1 MKLALQTLLRLI
13 AGTYFVLTSL
23 YCLLA
28 FHPYTYCAFIKAPPY
43 PWMPWFVHHQ
53 ASLYWLAVAA
63 GLGAGN
69 GRRSESGQWRTKE
82 PGFILTVAIL
92 LLAGIYISIFPF
104 LSGLQSNQRTYWWS
118 VASLLPVAGFAL
130 LRSSNSAP
138 ANPDR
143 KQAASFGYSSGL
155 LVALIVSAIYT
166 VGVRLQV
173 YKESHS
179 LGPHAQDFEL
189 ALWSL
194 VCHTMLAVAVLS
206 FLNLIYLIAAK
217 TSKPPT
223 VRRWMIG
230 TSIVAALWLV
240 LRRFLDNSMSFDGPG
255 ASGYALALSLALTLW
270 GFWTVLPIL
279 ERLQA
284 EEGKPSAVQ
293 SAATWFVVAILAVL
307 ALMSRSLIGGEDWNG
322 FVGGTWALS
331 VWIVM
336 SLCLYRLRPA
346 RSNYSGA
353 VILGTL
359 LASAMAYKS
368 LQATEIFWGKPLGS
382 TDDEISLKFEE
393 YADRDSSFLLA
404 HHVLGNSR
412 SEVCGDMCRILR
424 QYTNVRNTHINQGVK
439 LVDHLGPAQGE
450 RPNIFIFVI
459 DSMRPDYLGAY
470 NQSIDYTPNLDTL
483 ARDSIVFHNT
493 YTQYAGTSIS
503 EPAIW
508 AGAQLLHT
516 HFPQPFDEVNSLRTL
531 AKTDGYQLVV
541 SHDTVLQQLF
551 TPDDNLTK
559 LDVGK
564 LWNSFEACS
573 TVGQLESVLDA
584 KQDKVTPV
592 LFYAQPMN
600 VHQFARNDVPSP
612 TSQHWPERPGLNT
625 RITYEVH
632 WVDSC
637 LGQFFSYLKQRG
649 MYDNSIIIVA
659 SDHGDATGE
668 FGRRS
673 HSSSIWPEVMHVP
686 LIIHLPPA
694 LRQQV
699 VYDDKR
705 LAALTDITPTLFYLL
720 GHKPIRHNAL
730 YGRPLFAASQE
741 ELDNYPQRD
750 LFLAS
755 DLHAVYGILTAD
767 GRYLYTTYDSPAQS
781 YLFDLAADPNAQH
794 DILTPALKQRY
805 DEEIIEHLQAIGDY
819 YGYRPGVGSLLA
831 STAR

>member
-1 MKLALQTLLRLI
+1 MKLVIQTFLRLM

-53 ASLYWLAVAA
+53 VSLYWLAVAA

-69 GRRSESGQWRTKE
+69 GRSSASDQWREKE
-82 PGFILTVAIL
+82 PYFILTVASL

-104 LSGLQSNQRTYWWS
+104 LPGLQSNRETYWWS

-130 LRSSNSAP
+130 QRSSNP
-138 ANPDR
+138 AAGEPAR
-143 KQAASFGYSSGL
+143 RQAASFGYSSGL
-155 LVALIVSAIYT
+155 MVALVVSVIYA

-189 ALWSL
+189 ALWSV

-206 FLNLIYLIAAK
+206 VLNLIYLVAAK
-217 TSKPPT
+217 TSKPQR
-223 VRRWMIG
+223 VRRWMIA
-230 TSIVAALWLV
+230 TCIVAALWLV
-240 LRRFLDNSMSFDGPG
+240 LRRFLDNSMSFDGPS

-270 GFWTVLPIL
+270 GFWTVVPIL
-279 ERLQA
+279 ERLHA
-284 EEGKPSAVQ
+284 EEANSTAAQTVAAWIVAAV
-293 SAATWFVVAILAVL
+293 LAVL

-322 FVGGTWALS
+322 FVGGTWALC
-331 VWIVM
+331 VWIVL
-336 SLCLYRLRPA
+336 SLCVYRLRPA
-346 RSNYSGA
+346 RSNYSLG

-359 LASAMAYKS
+359 VASTIAYKS

-393 YADRDSSFLLA
+393 YADRDASFLLA
-404 HHVLGNSR
+404 HHVLGNNR
-412 SEVCGDMCRILR
+412 NEVCGDMCRILR
-424 QYTNVRNTHINQGVK
+424 QYTNVRDTHISQGVK
-439 LVDHLGPAQGE
+439 LVDPLGSTQGE

-470 NQSIDYTPNLDTL
+470 NQSIDYTPNLDML
-483 ARDSIVFHNT
+483 ARDSIVFRKT

-508 AGAQLLHT
+508 AGAQLLHA

-531 AKTDGYQLVV
+531 AKTDNYQLVV

-551 TPDDNLTK
+551 TPGDNLTK
-559 LDVGK
+559 LDSGK

-573 TVGQLESVLDA
+573 TVEQLESVLDA
-584 KQDKVTPV
+584 KQDKAAPV
-592 LFYAQPMN
+592 FFYAQPMN

-612 TSQHWPERPGLNT
+612 TSQHWPERQGLNT

-649 MYDNSIIIVA
+649 MYDNSIIIVT

-686 LIIHLPPA
+686 LIIHLPRA

-705 LAALTDITPTLFYLL
+705 LATLTDIAPTLFYLL

-730 YGRPLFAASQE
+730 YGRPLFATSEE
-741 ELDNYPQRD
+741 ELDSYPQRD

-781 YLFDLAADPNAQH
+781 YLFDLTADPNAQH
-794 DILTPALKQRY
+794 NILTPPLKQRY

-819 YGYRPGVGSLLA
+819 YGYKPGVGSLLA
-831 STAR
+831 STTR

>member
-1 MKLALQTLLRLI
+1 
-13 AGTYFVLTSL
+13 
-23 YCLLA
+23 
-28 FHPYTYCAFIKAPPY
+28 
-43 PWMPWFVHHQ
+43 MPWFVHHQ

-63 GLGAGN
+63 GLAAEN
-69 GRRSESGQWRTKE
+69 SRSYDSERWRTKE
-82 PGFILTVAIL
+82 PCFILTAAIL
-92 LLAGIYISIFPF
+92 LLAGVYISIFPF
-104 LSGLQSNQRTYWWS
+104 LPGLQSNQGTYWWS
-118 VASLLPVAGFAL
+118 IVSLLPIAGLAL
-130 LRSSNSAP
+130 RRSSNLAP
-138 ANPDR
+138 GNAAR
-143 KQAASFGYSSGL
+143 KQPASFAYSTGL
-155 LVALIVSAIYT
+155 LVALVVSAIYT
-166 VGVRLQV
+166 VSVRLQV

-179 LGPHAQDFEL
+179 LGAHAQDVEL

-206 FLNLIYLIAAK
+206 VLNLIYLMAAR
-217 TSKPPT
+217 TSKPSRA
-223 VRRWMIG
+223 RRWMIG
-230 TSIVAALWLV
+230 TCILAALWLV
-240 LRRFLDNSMSFDGPG
+240 LRRFLDNSMSFDGPS
-255 ASGYALALSLALTLW
+255 ASGYALALSLALTIL
-270 GFWTVLPIL
+270 GFWTALPIL
-279 ERLQA
+279 ERLNVDGA
-284 EEGKPSAVQ
+284 NSSPAAA
-293 SAATWFVVAILAVL
+293 AATWTVMAILAVL

-331 VWIVM
+331 VWIAM
-336 SLCLYRLRPA
+336 SLCVYRLLPA

-353 VILGTL
+353 VILSTL
-359 LASAMAYKS
+359 LASAIAYKS

-404 HHVLGNSR
+404 HHVLGNNR
-412 SEVCGDMCRILR
+412 NEVCGDMCRILR
-424 QYTNVRNTHINQGVK
+424 QYTNVRDTHISQGVK
-439 LVDHLGPAQGE
+439 LVDHLSAAPGE
-450 RPNIFIFVI
+450 RPNIFMFVI

-470 NQSIDYTPNLDTL
+470 NQSIDYTPNLDAL
-483 ARDSIVFHNT
+483 ARDSIVFHKT

-531 AKTDGYQLVV
+531 AKTDSYQLVV
-541 SHDTVLQQLF
+541 SHDTVLQQLL
-551 TPDDNLTK
+551 TPNDNLTR
-559 LDVGK
+559 LDIGK

-573 TVGQLESVLDA
+573 TVAQLESVLDA
-584 KQDKVTPV
+584 KPDKVTPV

-612 TSQHWPERPGLNT
+612 TSQHWPERPRLNT

-649 MYDNSIIIVA
+649 MYDNSIIIVT

-673 HSSSIWPEVMHVP
+673 HSISIWPEVMHVP

-741 ELDNYPQRD
+741 ELDSYPQRD

-767 GRYLYTTYDSPAQS
+767 GRYLYTTYDSPARS
-781 YLFDLAADPNAQH
+781 YLFDLSSDPNAQH
-794 DILTPALKQRY
+794 DILTPAQKQRY
-805 DEEIIEHLQAIGDY
+805 DEEIIEHLQAVGDY
-819 YGYRPGVGSLLA
+819 YGYKPGVGSLLA
-831 STAR
+831 SAGH